1 MRRLLLCPGCMKTYD
16 KRMLKKDGDEYTC
29 PDIHCVGY
37 SDMYLAEV
45 DILLEPLIRRIQ
57 SKGWYTKFHKVTSRS
72 GRLGREKHTVI
83 EFFSE
88 VGIPNDTV
96 PEDFTW
102 DGNILTSVYPE
113 NDELSNIRKLS
124 EWVKTLRR
132 NDVDDPMEFPSDYYN
147 WYSVECIKDD
157 SDTTINDNAME
168 IADVV
173 MAAVADYYG
182 LPVSDIKSRKRQEKL
197 VKARQ
202 IAVYFFKELC
212 DMDMSQIA
220 KILEYKDS
228 TSIVYAYSKCKDS
241 IKIDGIFADEIDS
254 IEANIK
260 EKKDGIGGI

>member
-1 MRRLLLCPGCMKTYD
+1 MRRLLLCPCCMKTYD

-88 VGIPNDTV
+88 MGIPNDTV

-113 NDELSNIRKLS
+113 NDELSNIKKLS
-124 EWVKTLRR
+124 DWVRDLGV
-132 NDVDDPMEFPSDYYN
+132 NDNNDPMEFPSDYYN
-147 WYSVECIKDD
+147 WYAAEWNISSEKGVKDSMQD
-157 SDTTINDNAME
+157 MSDLVLAT
-168 IADVV
+168 
-173 MAAVADYYG
+173 VADYYN
-182 LPVSDIKSRKRQEKL
+182 LPLVDMKSRNRQEKM

-202 IAVYFFKELC
+202 ISAYFLKELC
-212 DMDMSQIA
+212 GFDMSQIA
-220 KILEYKDS
+220 KVLEYKDS
-228 TSIVYAYSKCKDS
+228 TAIAYAYSKCKES
-241 IKIDGIFADEIDS
+241 IKVDGIFAGEIDS
-254 IEANIK
+254 IKANIK
-260 EKKDGIGGI
+260 EKRDGIGSV